1 MSDASAIILVVDD
14 NDGTRYA
21 LAHCLRRA
29 GFTVWEAAT
38 GAEALRRAAENPSLI
53 TLDVRLPDILG
64 FEVCRR
70 LKADPATASIPVLQT
85 SASFIASADK
95 VQGLQGGADGYLVQ
109 PIEPDEL
116 VATVRALLRTRKAE
130 ALAQAL
136 AGQWQAT
143 FDAIGSAV
151 CLIDAAG
158 RVERCN
164 EAFCGLTGIAPA
176 RIVGQPVAES
186 LRVAG
191 IDDPACV
198 EAIARRRPEAR
209 EIALGRNWFS
219 VSINPVPGGGGQ
231 TACVF
236 TDVTAARHAEERL
249 RDVNQEL
256 DLRVRDRTRELVE
269 ANAQL
274 ESFCYSV
281 SHDLRTPLRALHGFA
296 ELILDGHAESL
307 DAEGRQLME
316 RIQTAAGKMDGLIQ
330 DLLVFSTLSQSA
342 LEFEPVGLAEV
353 VENLL
358 AAHASEFAEKGARC
372 TVGFAPN
379 LAVLAHRPALRQAIW
394 NLLANA
400 AKFIPPDRAP
410 RIEVFAERRGDAVRL
425 SVRDNGIGIAP
436 EYQARIFDIF
446 ERLHPETHAGNGI
459 GLAIVHRAV
468 ERMRGRTGVTSEP
481 GQGSTFW
488 IELPA
493 A

>member
-1 MSDASAIILVVDD
+1 MSDASTIVLVVDD

-21 LAHCLRRA
+21 LAHTLRRA
-29 GFTVWEAAT
+29 GFTVWEAGT

-85 SASFIASADK
+85 SASLTASSDK

-116 VATVRALLRTRKAE
+116 VATVRALLRTRQAE

-164 EAFCGLTGIAPA
+164 AAFGGLAGLAFAQIL
-176 RIVGQPVAES
+176 GQPVAEIF
-186 LRVAG
+186 RAAG
-191 IDDPACV
+191 LDDPACA
-198 EAIARRRPEAR
+198 EAIAQRRPEAK
-209 EIALGRNWFS
+209 EIALGRRWFS
-219 VSINPVPGGGGQ
+219 VSINPIPGREGQ

-236 TDVTAARHAEERL
+236 TDVTATRHAEERL

-296 ELILDGHAESL
+296 ELILDGHAE
-307 DAEGRQLME
+307 GRQLME
-316 RIQTAAGKMDGLIQ
+316 RIQAAAGKMDGLIQ

-342 LEFEPVGLAEV
+342 LEFEPVALAEV
-353 VENLL
+353 VGHLL
-358 AAHASEFAEKGARC
+358 IAHEAEFTAKGVSC
-372 TVGFAPN
+372 TADLPPD

-400 AKFIPPDRAP
+400 AKFASPGRAP
-410 RIEVFAERRGDAVRL
+410 RIGLLAERRGGAVRL

-436 EYQARIFDIF
+436 EYQARIFDLF